1 MASFGKKFLSAF
13 VEVTDE
19 EKKPVAAEDVIQ
31 QQSTTVTQ
39 TKAPAGAELDKF
51 KNYFDQLFKD
61 ANLQGPDY
69 FEFASM
75 TKAMQAIADEKARY
89 AAAFAGL
96 SVQGLDKTKL
106 LETANAYLKIL
117 ETDAANFN
125 STVDAALAEKVKAK
139 QDEITAK
146 HKRIEELAR
155 EIDDLKNKVQL
166 LQMEVKENEE
176 KIASNTGSY
185 RACAES
191 RKMEILRDIEK
202 IKEYVG

>member
-1 MASFGKKFLSAF
+1 MASFGKKILSAF
-13 VEVTDE
+13 VEVTE
-19 EKKPVAAEDVIQ
+19 EKKAVAAEEMIQ
-31 QQSTTVTQ
+31 QSSTIVTQ
-39 TKAPAGAELDKF
+39 AKAPTAVETDKF

-61 ANLQGPDY
+61 ANLPGPDY

-75 TKAMQAIADEKARY
+75 TKAMHAIADEKARY
-89 AAAFAGL
+89 SAAFAGL

-139 QDEITAK
+139 QEAITAK

-191 RKMEILRDIEK
+191 RKMEIMKDIER

>member
-1 MASFGKKFLSAF
+1 MASFGKKILSAF
-13 VEVTDE
+13 VEVTE
-19 EKKPVAAEDVIQ
+19 EKKAVAAEEVIQ
-31 QQSTTVTQ
+31 QSSTIVTQ
-39 TKAPAGAELDKF
+39 AKAPTAVETDKF
-51 KNYFDQLFKD
+51 KTYFDQLFKE
-61 ANLQGPDY
+61 ANLPGPDY

-89 AAAFAGL
+89 SAAFAGL

-139 QDEITAK
+139 QEEITAK

-166 LQMEVKENEE
+166 LQMEVKESEE

-191 RKMEILRDIEK
+191 RKMEIQRDIEK